1 MLTLCCCMLLVVG
14 VGSTISADFSF
25 SLTWRGKS
33 LFKYLHY
40 AICET
45 IAETQKV

>member
-1 MLTLCCCMLLVVG
+1 MLTLCCCMFFVAG
-14 VGSTISADFSF
+14 VGSTISIEFPF
-25 SLTWRGKS
+25 SLTWWGKT

-45 IAETQKV
+45 IAETQNK